1 MSTYVWLDRAE
12 LVARGV
18 CPEGLALFDS
28 IARIQG
34 RSKKVRLVWTPL
46 SCVWLSRT
54 YLWWLWQHGLVP
66 MCSVR
71 GADLRGAYL
80 RGADLRGAYLRGADP
95 ALLVEYGAYLRGAD
109 LRGATL
115 TDANL
120 TGANLTGADLRGAN
134 LRGAY
139 LRGANLTG
147 ANLTG
152 ADLRGADQIPAGWT
166 RLANGTLARAT

>member
-12 LVARGV
+12 LVARGA

-71 GADLRGAYL
+71 GAYL

-109 LRGATL
+109 LRGANL

-120 TGANLTGADLRGAN
+120 TGANLTGADLRGA
-134 LRGAY
+134 A
-139 LRGANLTG
+139 
-147 ANLTG
+147 
-152 ADLRGADQIPAGWT
+152 LRGADLYGADRPTDPPAGWT
-166 RLANGTLARAT
+166 PDASGYLRRMT